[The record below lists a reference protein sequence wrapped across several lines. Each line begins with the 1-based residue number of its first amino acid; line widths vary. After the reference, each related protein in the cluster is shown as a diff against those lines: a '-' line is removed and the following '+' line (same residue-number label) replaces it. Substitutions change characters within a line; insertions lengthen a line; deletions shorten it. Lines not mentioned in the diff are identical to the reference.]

1 MGHGHVHGSD
11 RSHDVKFRGIMVCTA
26 WIRHGVVSLN
36 LLALKHDALHA
47 AGMPN
52 WQIEAILAAGV
63 ALTAGSED
71 ASPLIADRHDLPVR
85 QMGKRASGL
94 RGGTT

>member
-1 MGHGHVHGSD
+1 MHCLEEVAPD
-11 RSHDVKFRGIMVCTA
+11 L
-26 WIRHGVVSLN
+26 IRHGVVSLN
-36 LLALKHDALHA
+36 LLGLKHDALHA